1 MITNSAE
8 ILHVPPDF
16 KSLRLVR
23 SYVQDAANSAGLDS
37 KAVYRLT
44 LAVEELTSNIIE
56 HGYAKSGAAQPIRVA
71 ATRTARQLLVAVE
84 DEGTPFNLSEAALPD
99 VSLPLDERN
108 RGGLGNL
115 LILKNVDDYHYERI
129 GNCNRNTLFVNIGRE
144 NSSHEVQD

>member
-1 MITNSAE
+1 MVMDGAE

-23 SYVQDAANSAGLDS
+23 SYVQDAANEAGLDA

-71 ATRTARQLLVAVE
+71 ATRTARHLMVAVE
-84 DEGTPFNLSEAALPD
+84 DEGTPFNIGEATLPD
-99 VSLPLDERN
+99 VSLSLDERS

-115 LILKNVDDYHYERI
+115 LILKNVDDYRYERV
-129 GNCNRNTLFVNIGRE
+129 GNCNRNMLFVNIGRE
-144 NSSHEVQD
+144 NISHEVQD